1 MDMNVLLL
9 FLQRKNLY
17 DFLKLSSAMISTMVM
32 ALLPTMQSSH
42 CIQLKK
48 LKVSIVKNN
57 RL

>member
-1 MDMNVLLL
+1 M
-9 FLQRKNLY
+9 FFFFPQGKNPY

>member
-1 MDMNVLLL
+1 MFFFF
-9 FLQRKNLY
+9 FLQGKNPY

-42 CIQLKK
+42 RIQLKK

>member
-1 MDMNVLLL
+1 MFFFF
-9 FLQRKNLY
+9 FLQRKNPY
-17 DFLKLSSAMISTMVM
+17 DFLKLSSAMMSTMVM
-32 ALLPTMQSSH
+32 ALLPPMQSSH

>member
-1 MDMNVLLL
+1 MFFFF
-9 FLQRKNLY
+9 FLQGKNPY
-17 DFLKLSSAMISTMVM
+17 DFLKLSSAMISTMIV

>member
-9 FLQRKNLY
+9 FPSEENPY
-17 DFLKLSSAMISTMVM
+17 DFLKLSSAMMSTMVM
-32 ALLPTMQSSH
+32 ALLPPIQSSH